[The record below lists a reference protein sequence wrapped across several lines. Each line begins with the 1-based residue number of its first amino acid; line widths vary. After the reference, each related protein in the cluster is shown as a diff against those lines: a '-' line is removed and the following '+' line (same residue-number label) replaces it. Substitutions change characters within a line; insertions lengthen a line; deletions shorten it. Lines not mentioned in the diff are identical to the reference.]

1 MWRCRSTAS
10 AHGSP
15 PSRRAVPESAFT
27 TPSRTR
33 IVVDFPA
40 PLGPRK
46 PCTSPSR
53 TVNSR
58 PSSARTEPKFFVS
71 LWISIGGRWLS
82 TDIGFSLLFCLGQ
95 KGVVHGAVRHQPVGV
110 DLERRQH
117 HVTGI

>member
-1 MWRCRSTAS
+1 MWRCRPTAS

-27 TPSRTR
+27 TPSSTR

-53 TVNSR
+53 TVSSR
-58 PSSARTEPKFFVS
+58 PSRARTAPKVFVRFR
-71 LWISIGGRWLS
+71 ISIGKRLLS
-82 TDIGFSLLFCLGQ
+82 TGIGFSFLFGFGKEGL
-95 KGVVHGAVRHQPVGV
+95 VHVPVGHQAV
-110 DLERRQH
+110 CVELEGGDRKS
-117 HVTGI
+117 VV